1 MLITQSTS
9 SGNVCGVDG
18 EMCISIAM
26 YIVTSLPIKVAPES
40 DIGTPQ
46 LISCGVEIRVRFDSE
61 QELTHQ
67 VSINP
72 LIPRGQRSWLG
83 LDNAQPGPT
92 DAVQRVAVVEVKQ
105 LDK

>member
-1 MLITQSTS
+1 MTPSTS
-9 SGNVCGVDG
+9 SGNVCGPDG
-18 EMCISIAM
+18 EMCIGIAM
-26 YIVTSLPIKVAPES
+26 YIMTSLVIVKVAPES

-46 LISCGVEIRVRFDSE
+46 LISCGEEVRVRFDSE
-61 QELTHQ
+61 QELTHH
-67 VSINP
+67 VSVDP

-92 DAVQRVAVVEVKQ
+92 DAVQRVSMVEVKQ

>member
-1 MLITQSTS
+1 
-9 SGNVCGVDG
+9 
-18 EMCISIAM
+18 M
-26 YIVTSLPIKVAPES
+26 YIVTSLVIVKVAPES

-46 LISCGVEIRVRFDSE
+46 LISCGLEVRVRLDSE

-67 VSINP
+67 VTVNP

-92 DAVQRVAVVEVKQ
+92 DAVQGVGVVEVKQ